1 MTGRSRKENQMTTV
15 AEILRAKGNST
26 IYSVSPSDT
35 MLAALQLMAE
45 KSIGALLVLEGGDI
59 AGIVT
64 ERDYARKIALQGR
77 SSASTR
83 VDEVMTRKVH
93 CVLPR
98 QTSEECMSLMTTNRI
113 RHLPVVDADY
123 RLLGMISI
131 GDIVKEIISAQQFTI
146 DQLEHYISGSAPAK

>member
-1 MTGRSRKENQMTTV
+1 MTTV

-64 ERDYARKIALQGR
+64 ERDYARKIALKGLH
-77 SSASTR
+77 SSEALLA
-83 VDEVMTRKVH
+83 DVMTARLYTVG
-93 CVLPR
+93 PR
-98 QTSEECMSLMTTNRI
+98 QTVQECMSIMTKARI
-113 RHLPVVDADY
+113 RHLPVVEAGEVIG
-123 RLLGMISI
+123 LVSI
-131 GDIVKEIISAQQFTI
+131 GDLVNATLEEQRFHIA
-146 DQLEHYISGSAPAK
+146 QLESYIAGNLG